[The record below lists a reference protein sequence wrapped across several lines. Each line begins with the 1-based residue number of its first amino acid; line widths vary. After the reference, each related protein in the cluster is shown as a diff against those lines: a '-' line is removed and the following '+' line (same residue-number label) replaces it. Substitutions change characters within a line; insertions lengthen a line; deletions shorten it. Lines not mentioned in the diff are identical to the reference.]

1 MSRESIAKTL
11 KRLRE
16 KQGLTA
22 DQVGAMIGK
31 SGKTVNAWEN
41 NRGQPDAGMLMKL
54 CEIYKVENI
63 LRKFQEGDMDIG
75 EKISLYRKE
84 KKITIDELVEL
95 SGVPKGTINKIIAG
109 TTKAPTLDNIKAIA
123 HALGKSLSDFDDSPK
138 NDSEIV
144 HAKQTH
150 NDKGVM
156 VLGTV
161 KEEIAKNLQRNR
173 KASGL
178 TQKQLAEKLGV
189 KNSAVSNWESGQNSI
204 DIETLC
210 KACEIFG
217 VSLDSM
223 YGRDISDTE
232 FTLAEQQ
239 HIKKYRTLD
248 AHGKRVVDLVL
259 DEEAAR
265 VEADTAPPKMYHIK
279 IAGFDGSFVEKDI
292 TEEEAD
298 AIRNLPEYDGDI

>member
-1 MSRESIAKTL
+1 MSRESIAKAL

-16 KQGLTA
+16 NQGLTA

-41 NRGQPDAGMLMKL
+41 NRGQPDAEMLMQL
-54 CEIYKVENI
+54 CKIYKVENI
-63 LRKFQEGDMDIG
+63 LREFQD
-75 EKISLYRKE
+75 
-84 KKITIDELVEL
+84 
-95 SGVPKGTINKIIAG
+95 VP
-109 TTKAPTLDNIKAIA
+109 
-123 HALGKSLSDFDDSPK
+123 
-138 NDSEIV
+138 EIV
-144 HAKQTH
+144 S
-150 NDKGVM
+150 N
-156 VLGTV
+156 
-161 KEEIAKNLQRNR
+161 
-173 KASGL
+173 
-178 TQKQLAEKLGV
+178 
-189 KNSAVSNWESGQNSI
+189 NS
-204 DIETLC
+204 
-210 KACEIFG
+210 
-217 VSLDSM
+217 
-223 YGRDISDTE
+223 E
-232 FTLAEQQ
+232 FTPAEQQ

>member
-1 MSRESIAKTL
+1 MSRESIAKAL

-16 KQGLTA
+16 NQGLTA

-41 NRGQPDAGMLMKL
+41 NRGQPDAEMLMQL
-54 CEIYKVENI
+54 CKIYNVENI
-63 LRKFQEGDMDIG
+63 LREFQD
-75 EKISLYRKE
+75 
-84 KKITIDELVEL
+84 
-95 SGVPKGTINKIIAG
+95 VPEIVSSN
-109 TTKAPTLDNIKAIA
+109 
-123 HALGKSLSDFDDSPK
+123 SDFSPAEQLHK
-138 NDSEIV
+138 EV
-144 HAKQTH
+144 A
-150 NDKGVM
+150 
-156 VLGTV
+156 GTV

-223 YGRDISDTE
+223 YGRDISDPE
-232 FTLAEQQ
+232 FTPAEQQ

-248 AHGKRVVDLVL
+248 AHGKRMVDLVL

>member
-1 MSRESIAKTL
+1 
-11 KRLRE
+11 
-16 KQGLTA
+16 
-22 DQVGAMIGK
+22 
-31 SGKTVNAWEN
+31 
-41 NRGQPDAGMLMKL
+41 
-54 CEIYKVENI
+54 
-63 LRKFQEGDMDIG
+63 MDIG

-84 KKITIDELVEL
+84 KKITIDELVEQ

-123 HALGKSLSDFDDSPK
+123 RALGKRLDDFDDSP
-138 NDSEIV
+138 ND
-144 HAKQTH
+144 
-150 NDKGVM
+150 D
-156 VLGTV
+156 L
-161 KEEIAKNLQRNR
+161 
-173 KASGL
+173 
-178 TQKQLAEKLGV
+178 
-189 KNSAVSNWESGQNSI
+189 
-204 DIETLC
+204 
-210 KACEIFG
+210 
-217 VSLDSM
+217 
-223 YGRDISDTE
+223 E
-232 FTLAEQQ
+232 FTPTEQQ